1 MCQNNASWYE
11 YADPGNQANRNQ
23 YRELQGSNHGIF
35 LGKTLKCEGEFCYLQ
50 KPKYFKKQCFRHHF
64 YLPKVTIQ
72 VQNDLEYS
80 AS

>member
-1 MCQNNASWYE
+1 MQVAMNMQI
-11 YADPGNQANRNQ
+11 QAIKRIEINIEN
-23 YRELQGSNHGIF
+23 YRGVITGFF
-35 LGKTLKCEGEFCYLQ
+35 LGKNLKCEGEFCYLQ

-72 VQNDLEYS
+72 VQNDLKYS